1 MNSAAVVRRA
11 LCTTILVSG
20 VVTTSA
26 AQDDAPERIRE
37 NCLNLRALEELRA
50 VDDKTILFFMR
61 GQDRKIYRNDV
72 QGSCRGLERNRSI
85 SYQATMR
92 LCKSDFITVK
102 ETGFTCPLGDFR
114 LISAEEAEILQRAR

>member
-1 MNSAAVVRRA
+1 MNRAAVLRRA
-11 LCTTILVSG
+11 LCAALLASG
-20 VVTTSA
+20 VVTTA
-26 AQDDAPERIRE
+26 AQDDAPRGE
-37 NCLNLRALEELRA
+37 NCLNLRPLDELRA

-72 QGSCRGLERNRSI
+72 QGICRGLERNRSL

-92 LCKSDFITVK
+92 LCKGDLITVR
-102 ETGFTCPLGDFR
+102 ETGFTCPLGEFR